1 MFTIPAHIPP
11 PPQYCS
17 ASCNDLS
24 PTQHALQHSGP
35 QHQHHVPCTMGS
47 QHSASRPPVTQHPMH
62 QTQGAHQTLQRSS
75 PLQHCLQRSSSLE
88 QCAGHG
94 LIPQPCVVR
103 ASPPMRPQQHHGT
116 PAAISLQHPTRP
128 QIIYTT
134 GTDTAMQGQQHPG
147 AIHYVQPHAGL
158 MGDTQLPTGHHMGLG
173 LVPSHLPGGPPPQ
186 QRTLVSQDSIEHP
199 QEPPI
204 IHSSPK
210 SRAKH
215 VTWTGGSTHGEE
227 SAV

>member
-1 MFTIPAHIPP
+1 MHH
-11 PPQYCS
+11 
-17 ASCNDLS
+17 
-24 PTQHALQHSGP
+24 TQGP
-35 QHQHHVPCTMGS
+35 Q
-47 QHSASRPPVTQHPMH
+47 
-62 QTQGAHQTLQRSS
+62 QTLQRSS

-88 QCAGHG
+88 QCSGHG

-116 PAAISLQHPTRP
+116 PAAISMQHPARP

-134 GTDTAMQGQQHPG
+134 GTDSAMQGPQHPG

-158 MGDTQLPTGHHMGLG
+158 AGDTQLPAGHHMGLG
-173 LVPSHLPGGPPPQ
+173 LAPSHLPGGPPPQ
-186 QRTLVSQDSIEHP
+186 QRVLVSQDSLEHA

-204 IHSSPK
+204 THSSPK

-215 VTWTGGSTHGEE
+215 VTWTGGPTHGEE